1 VGDGDTGSTF
11 AQGARDIAQRL
22 KDRKLPLDNVS
33 TLLLLV
39 GERLATV
46 MGGSSGV
53 LMSIFFTAAGQKL
66 HDGQPLPEALLSGL
80 AQMKQYGGADLDDRT
95 LIDALQPA
103 LEALKNGDLQ
113 AAAKAAQHGAEATAK
128 MAKAGAGRS
137 SYVNKE
143 NLDGV
148 MDPGAV
154 AVAEVFKAMVDAKR

>member
-1 VGDGDTGSTF
+1 MGDGDTGSTF

-22 KDRKLPLDNVS
+22 EEGKLPLNDVS

-66 HDGQPLPEALLSGL
+66 HDGQSLSEALLSGL
-80 AQMKQYGGADLDDRT
+80 AQMKQYGGADLGDRT

-103 LEALKNGDLQ
+103 LEALQKGDLQ
-113 AAAKAAQHGAEATAK
+113 AAVQAAQQGAEATAK
-128 MAKAGAGRS
+128 MEKAGAGRS

-154 AVAEVFKAMVDAKR
+154 AVAEVFNTLAK

>member
-11 AQGARDIAQRL
+11 AQGRGILRSVWRIA
-22 KDRKLPLDNVS
+22 LPLDDVS

-80 AQMKQYGGADLDDRT
+80 AQMKQYGGADLGDRT

-103 LEALKNGDLQ
+103 LEALQKGDLQ
-113 AAAKAAQHGAEATAK
+113 ARRRPHSRVQKQRRKWRKPA
-128 MAKAGAGRS
+128 R
-137 SYVNKE
+137 
-143 NLDGV
+143 
-148 MDPGAV
+148 
-154 AVAEVFKAMVDAKR
+154 DARRM